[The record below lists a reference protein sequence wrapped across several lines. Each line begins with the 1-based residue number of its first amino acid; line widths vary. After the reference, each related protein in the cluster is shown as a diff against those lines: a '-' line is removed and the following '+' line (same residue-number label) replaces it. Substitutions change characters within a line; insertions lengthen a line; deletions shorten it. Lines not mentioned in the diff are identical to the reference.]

1 MGTKSV
7 SECRTPVY
15 IDLRAEESTVSHPH
29 PDVFYTPSQVPSY
42 VEDPVGE
49 VLMHSA
55 EVIRRRINRRK
66 AAAVARTQVP
76 IARSVNTRPIH
87 ETTRDHRPRS
97 APTTST
103 ATNTEPRPIT
113 ASRAYRDLIA
123 RQQSTMRHNI
133 NSDPRN
139 GFLDTGTCHYHLC
152 PYSVGGLMAQ
162 RFALMQRLRQINM
175 ILYGDE
181 EHFGE

>member
-1 MGTKSV
+1 MRTNRV

-29 PDVFYTPSQVPSY
+29 PDVFYSPSQVPSH

-49 VLMHSA
+49 VLMHST

-66 AAAVARTQVP
+66 AAAVSNQVP
-76 IARSVNTRPIH
+76 IARYVKTRPIH
-87 ETTRDHRPRS
+87 ETTLDHRPRS

-103 ATNTEPRPIT
+103 ATNTEPLPIP